1 MKQIV
6 EHITLRDTNI
16 ARVIDDYNHFI
27 AVKPDWEMFG
37 SPMYINNGVYCL
49 VLVRYGDD

>member
-6 EHITLRDTNI
+6 EHRTIKDVNLDRI
-16 ARVIDDYNHFI
+16 LVEYNYYANKHEG
-27 AVKPDWEMFG
+27 WEMLG